1 MKVPTFQLKEVE
13 SPLSRLRKR
22 LDAWT
27 ARKQAEAK
35 ERERKEME
43 AAAAAAAALAA
54 AASPHPIG
62 GASDVD
68 SELAALHDRLAIL
81 ENAWN
86 AFHQAA
92 GSPSTGPQLAVE
104 RLNDRITALETA
116 RSPEAGGALGEL
128 LARFEDRLRTIEG
141 QYVSVDVV
149 TDESAKLQKL
159 VLDLGVGA
167 LRQEMAKLR
176 AASDAKKPVPGDG
189 EVASLKKQLEALK
202 LKVAASEASEQ
213 ATRAGLVA
221 LQEKQDADEADL
233 KSLRKELEMEVVAAP
248 K

>member
-13 SPLSRLRKR
+13 SPLSKLRKR

-27 ARKQAEAK
+27 ARRQAEAK
-35 ERERKEME
+35 EREQKELE

-54 AASPHPIG
+54 AASPHLVGSAPDG
-62 GASDVD
+62 Y
-68 SELAALHDRLAIL
+68 SEMVALQDRLAIL

-92 GSPSTGPQLAVE
+92 GSPK
-104 RLNDRITALETA
+104 
-116 RSPEAGGALGEL
+116 AGGALNEL
-128 LARFEDRLRTIEG
+128 LSRLEERLRLVEG
-141 QYVSVDVV
+141 QYVSLDVV
-149 TDESAKLQKL
+149 TDEISRLQKL
-159 VLDLGVGA
+159 VLDLGVDA
-167 LRQEMAKLR
+167 LRQEVAKLR
-176 AASDAKKPVPGDG
+176 SELSDAKKPTPGKAGTTLDG

-233 KSLRKELEMEVVAAP
+233 KSLRKELEMEVVADP